1 VTTAVHALA
10 PPEPA
15 TDRVPVAAHDLAAGH
30 VVQAGDVVTVAWPRD
45 RRPDGVLVTPV
56 GRVLVTAV
64 RRGEPVTDVR
74 VTGPGLLTGQPA
86 GTVAVAVRL
95 SDAAA
100 TALLA
105 PGRRID
111 LLGGPVADPAAP
123 AEATSADLLAG
134 DVLVLAAPG
143 RSGADLAAGAADQQD
158 DGLPA
163 DALGAS
169 AGLPADG
176 SGGSGSGIVVVAADH
191 ETAARLAAAVGTRS
205 ITAVLTG

>member
-1 VTTAVHALA
+1 MITAVQALA
-10 PPEPA
+10 PLEPA
-15 TDRVPVAAHDLAAGH
+15 TDQVPVAAHDLAAGRM
-30 VVQAGDVVTVAWPRD
+30 VQAGDVVTVAWPRNS
-45 RRPDGVLVTPV
+45 RPDGVLAAPV

-111 LLGGPVADPAAP
+111 LLGGPVGDSASV
-123 AEATSADLLAG
+123 EATVADLLAG
-134 DVLVLAAPG
+134 DVLVLAASG
-143 RSGADLAAGAADQQD
+143 RSGADPTAGAADQPD
-158 DGLPA
+158 VELPA
-163 DALGAS
+163 EALGTS
-169 AGLPADG
+169 AGLSADD
-176 SGGSGSGIVVVAADH
+176 SGGSGSGIVIVAADH
-191 ETAARLAAAVGTRS
+191 KTAARLAAAAGTRS
-205 ITAVLTG
+205 VTAVLTG